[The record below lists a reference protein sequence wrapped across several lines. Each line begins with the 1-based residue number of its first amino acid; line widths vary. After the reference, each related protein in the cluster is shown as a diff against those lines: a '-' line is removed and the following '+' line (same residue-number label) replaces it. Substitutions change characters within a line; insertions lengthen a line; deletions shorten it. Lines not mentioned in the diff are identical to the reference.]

1 MDKRNYTLRE
11 IEIQALKENCSLMKS
26 KLINE
31 LENRVLKRKRV
42 LKSLELLITAIFLY
56 ITEKILKA
64 VPVLVEWVFEQ

>member
-42 LKSLELLITAIFLY
+42 LKKPGTVDNGNLLVYYRENSESGAGSGGMGF
-56 ITEKILKA
+56 
-64 VPVLVEWVFEQ
+64 